1 MKAIK
6 LESNRLLFEPL
17 GTKHLSENYLNWLND
32 KKINAYME
40 SGGDYDIEKL
50 KNYLILNE
58 KKQILFWAILK
69 KSEKK
74 HIGNIKIDP
83 INLEELSGEYG
94 ILIGE
99 KSVWNKGYGFEASKT
114 IINYCFKNLKL
125 KKINLGVIKNNIR
138 ALELYRKLGFVEYKI
153 IDNYKSKNGFN
164 GVYIRM
170 SLKNEK

>member
-1 MKAIK
+1 M
-6 LESNRLLFEPL
+6 
-17 GTKHLSENYLNWLND
+17 SENYLNWLND
-32 KKINAYME
+32 KKVNAYIE
-40 SGGDYDIEKL
+40 SGGDYDMEKL
-50 KNYLILNE
+50 KNYLILNQ

-69 KSEKK
+69 KNQKK

-83 INLEELSGEYG
+83 IDFKDLSGEYG

-99 KSVWNKGYGFEASKT
+99 KSEWNKGYAYEASKT

-125 KKINLGVIKNNIR
+125 NKINLGVIENNNR
-138 ALELYRKLGFVEYKI
+138 AIELYRKLGFVENKI
-153 IDNYKSKNGFN
+153 IKNYKSKNGFN